1 VISQD
6 VCQGPAP
13 ERRVPGRIEG
23 EGCPLPGHV
32 HMPEPEPAPLVDTC
46 GHAQS
51 PLEAV
56 LLRPVVNAL
65 NQLIALLLM
74 SREPRTQVEQL
85 LLTTVCFYE
94 QVVDGIGP

>member
-1 VISQD
+1 MFPQD

-23 EGCPLPGHV
+23 EGRPLPGHV
-32 HMPEPEPAPLVDTC
+32 HMPEPQPATLVDTR

-65 NQLIALLLM
+65 NQLIALRLM
-74 SREPRTQVEQL
+74 SQEPRTRVKQL
-85 LLTTVCFYE
+85 LLTPVCCYE
-94 QVVDGIGP
+94 QVVDRIGP